1 MRPHRVAR
9 SPARLPRTGTRAAE
23 VPCAGADLLPRRLPG
38 DLRELVRSPEI
49 LSLSRH
55 RTACPARRP
64 STGRYPRQP
73 PAPPPISPHL
83 SSSRPRLALALFR
96 GRALIRADRS
106 SVPRN
111 SWPSWPRQGSRLVYR
126 SGSRSSTLSPTA
138 KPDAGAPAQPGAQ
151 TRPTCHHLAN
161 ARRNSAAS
169 HIFAGQATYA
179 SGR

>member
-1 MRPHRVAR
+1 VRPHRVAR
-9 SPARLPRTGTRAAE
+9 SPARLPRTDTRAAE

-38 DLRELVRSPEI
+38 DLRELVRSPET

-55 RTACPARRP
+55 WTACHPPSQHRQVSTPAARIAADLTASLLFP
-64 STGRYPRQP
+64 SASGS
-73 PAPPPISPHL
+73 SP
-83 SSSRPRLALALFR
+83 FR

-106 SVPRN
+106 SVPRS

-138 KPDAGAPAQPGAQ
+138 KPDAGASAQPGAQ

-161 ARRNSAAS
+161 AWRSSAAS
-169 HIFAGQATYA
+169 HIFAGRSTYA